1 MPEGTLC
8 ARYGQWNQ
16 KQNSKVRILNPQF
29 YPLSILKTLH
39 PFLKQIPQSF
49 IWPGLQYAIVKNHIT
64 ITIPLI
70 SPSWFLI
77 SADIP
82 ATFHSLLTVII
93 LIMYALPSLFLL
105 DISNQSRPHPYAWS
119 SIDSFDVLFLILL
132 EGNRG
137 RICGTVILKSAV
149 IYSNVLG
156 LQIHSL
162 LTHRLT
168 DQLPVLQDLFM
179 VSVVSAYT
187 IAHSIQYNNVLCNL

>member
-1 MPEGTLC
+1 MCQIWSMEPKTKF
-8 ARYGQWNQ
+8 QS
-16 KQNSKVRILNPQF
+16 QNIESSVLPSLNIKDSP
-29 YPLSILKTLH
+29 PLFKTNTTKFLH
-39 PFLKQIPQSF
+39 LTRTPICNSQ
-49 IWPGLQYAIVKNHIT
+49 NHIT
-64 ITIPLI
+64 MTIPLI

-93 LIMYALPSLFLL
+93 MIMYALPSLFLL